1 MVTLCCYEIIYR
13 ITDLLTQAP
22 VILAAVKGCKM
33 TNEMPY
39 NAWIAPPP
47 TEIPNYVW
55 SKKYDPKPLK
65 IKSSKLIE
73 IKVEEFCHP
82 SKEVALRAAKMAVR
96 GKSGMYFGSK
106 VVGFVRP
113 AAVHIRTP
121 LAAEA
126 LQRRHQ
132 PPQRN
137 VSKIFEENRSSE
149 AAGRSESEDRNVPW
163 GTGAKH
169 RGGGG
174 FIRLPERKKSPP
186 TKVDGDFLSG
196 GSRIRTGDPMLAK
209 HVLYQL
215 SYTPKQKKPG
225 W

>member
-1 MVTLCCYEIIYR
+1 
-13 ITDLLTQAP
+13 
-22 VILAAVKGCKM
+22 
-33 TNEMPY
+33 
-39 NAWIAPPP
+39 
-47 TEIPNYVW
+47 
-55 SKKYDPKPLK
+55 
-65 IKSSKLIE
+65 
-73 IKVEEFCHP
+73 
-82 SKEVALRAAKMAVR
+82 MAVR

-196 GSRIRTGDPMLAK
+196 GSRNRIDTAFSPTG
-209 HVLYQL
+209 LYKSLFYAEEMQV
-215 SYTPKQKKPG
+215 
-225 W
+225 